1 MPDRI
6 TIRQSG
12 QCDYQTIYESMVRF
26 TRERDEHSPDEI
38 WCLQHP
44 PVFTLGLGGK
54 EEHILAA
61 GDIPIIRTDR
71 GGQVTYHGPGQMVVY
86 LLLDLQRQGLTIK
99 RYITLLEQVMIDM
112 CASLGII
119 AVRKAGAPG
128 VYVSGKKIAALG
140 IRVKRGCSYHGLA
153 LNVDMDLAPFQ
164 RINPCGYPGLEVT
177 HLKAQ
182 GCLLDINASF
192 TRLLP
197 YLLKQ
202 LGYADYTQAKD
213 AGRTN
218 PMQTSQAA

>member
-1 MPDRI
+1 
-6 TIRQSG
+6 
-12 QCDYQTIYESMVRF
+12 MVRF

-61 GDIPIIRTDR
+61 GNIPIIRTDR

-86 LLLDLQRQGLTIK
+86 LMLDLQRQGLTIK
-99 RYITLLEQVMIDM
+99 SYVALLEQAMIDM
-112 CASLGII
+112 CAALGIH
-119 AVRKAGAPG
+119 AHRKAGAPG

-164 RINPCGYPGLEVT
+164 RINPCGFPGLEVT
-177 HLKAQ
+177 QLKAQ
-182 GCLLDINASF
+182 GSLLDINATF
-192 TRLLP
+192 ATLLP
-197 YLLKQ
+197 CILKL
-202 LGYADYTQAKD
+202 LGYADFELTKVAVKMTPLR
-213 AGRTN
+213 A
-218 PMQTSQAA
+218 PQAA